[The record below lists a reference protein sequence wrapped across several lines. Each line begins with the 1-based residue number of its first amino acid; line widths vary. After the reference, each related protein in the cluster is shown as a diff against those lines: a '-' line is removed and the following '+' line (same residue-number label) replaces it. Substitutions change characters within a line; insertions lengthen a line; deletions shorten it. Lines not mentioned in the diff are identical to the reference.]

1 MTHDINEQ
9 SRVEECISVLWSSI
23 CDDLPVSKPGTALF
37 KCHYSNVFQKPK
49 TKTTLGREPS
59 THVWVMK
66 NEEIMKHK
74 YFIIRF
80 IYPISQ
86 LPIWTKMMISTSY
99 WSVSK
104 YSNISFVI
112 EIILPYF
119 QSVSATV
126 DLGLYGPRYPL
137 SPKRRLNLITHL
149 LTVDLYF
156 RNFHQHPWFWW
167 LE

>member
-86 LPIWTKMMISTSY
+86 LPIWTKIIFYDYWCYHVFYLAGSTDELMISTSY

-112 EIILPYF
+112 EIILPF
-119 QSVSATV
+119 FNQSVLQWTS
-126 DLGLYGPRYPL
+126 DYMDPDIRCP
-137 SPKRRLNLITHL
+137 PKGG
-149 LTVDLYF
+149 
-156 RNFHQHPWFWW
+156 
-167 LE
+167 